1 MGRSRQS
8 ECDLSRD
15 EVAAFKHC
23 ALLLLRSVAGA
34 RRESSM
40 RSALSEWKAAAWALT
55 FASQRP
61 SSPQWQIES
70 KSDLMSSVTKKL

>member
-1 MGRSRQS
+1 MKMKMKMKMEERARERERERERG
-8 ECDLSRD
+8 
-15 EVAAFKHC
+15 VAAANWF
-23 ALLLLRSVAGA
+23 
-34 RRESSM
+34 
-40 RSALSEWKAAAWALT
+40 LSCDPFRCEVSALT